1 MRKYAVI
8 GFGCAGY
15 HAVRS
20 IRSVDPDGW
29 IDVYSDSQEPPS
41 NPMLTTYYASGQLN
55 YEGAFPFG
63 SMDELLAGFRFHLMP
78 AAYRVDAETRTV
90 YLTDGSAH
98 SYDRLLVST
107 GAAPIIPPLPGLG
120 EDNTFCMRTM
130 KDAKRLKQYLGC
142 HKVDSAV
149 VVGASMVG
157 IKVVELLTR
166 RGIRVTLNDMAPHIF
181 PLAAY
186 PDVASVIEKR
196 LGSAGIRFKF
206 GCGLAGVRQ
215 DGGIVETGYSDKSSL
230 RSELLVLCIGVRP
243 NLSMLIPGQLE
254 TGRGITVNDR
264 METSA
269 PGVFAAGDCCE
280 SVNLLD
286 GGKQMIGLWANAGL
300 QGETAGLNMAGKE
313 AVYDGSIPHNI
324 THFMN
329 MDFIGVGDNRIQG
342 DKTIVCGDP
351 DGGLF
356 VKAVIRDG
364 KIYGCNILDHY
375 RISGLIRNYIFKR
388 CRGGTPCLADYQR
401 QLLLQEGLTDAFIDA
416 LEGCCDE

>member
-15 HAVRS
+15 HAVRA
-20 IRSVDPDGW
+20 IRDADPDGW
-29 IDVYSDSQEPPS
+29 IDVYSDTQDPPS

-55 YEGAFPFG
+55 YEGVFPFG
-63 SMDELLAGFRFHLMP
+63 SMDELQSALRFQLKP
-78 AAYRVDAETRTV
+78 AAHRLDAGTRTV
-90 YLTDGSAH
+90 YLADGTAC

-107 GAAPIIPPLPGLG
+107 GAVPFVPPLTGLG
-120 EDNTFCMRTM
+120 KDNTFCMRTI
-130 KDAKRLKQYLGC
+130 KDAERLKQYLGC
-142 HKVDSAV
+142 HEVRSAV

-166 RGIRVTLNDMAPHIF
+166 RNIQVTLNDMASHIF

-196 LGSAGIRFKF
+196 LEAAGIRFKF
-206 GCGLAGVRQ
+206 GCGLSGVSQ
-215 DGGIVETGYSDKSSL
+215 DGPVIKTSYSDRSSL
-230 RSELLVLCIGVRP
+230 QSELLVLCIGVRP
-243 NLSMLIPGQLE
+243 DLSMLVPGQLK

-280 SVNLLD
+280 SGNLLD
-286 GGKQMIGLWANAGL
+286 GKKQIIGLWANAGM

-329 MDFIGVGDNRIQG
+329 MDFIGVGDNRVQDG
-342 DKTIVCGDP
+342 KTIACGSP

-356 VKAVIRDG
+356 IKAVIRDG
-364 KIYGCNILDHY
+364 KIYGCNILDNY

-388 CRGGTPCLADYQR
+388 CRGGAPGLPDYQR

-416 LEGCCDE
+416 LEECCDE